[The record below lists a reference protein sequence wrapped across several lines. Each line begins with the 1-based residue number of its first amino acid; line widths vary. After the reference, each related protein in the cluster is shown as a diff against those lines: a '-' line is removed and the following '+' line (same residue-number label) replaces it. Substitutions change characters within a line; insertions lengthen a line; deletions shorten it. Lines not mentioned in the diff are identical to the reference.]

1 MDRFR
6 PYALAALIG
15 VMGGLGLYT
24 FVYAQGFSYF
34 SNNPE
39 ACANCHVM
47 RDFRDA
53 WQRGSHHAQ
62 AACNDCHT
70 PHPLASKYIVK
81 ARNGWNHS
89 LRFTLQNFP
98 DPIRIR
104 PANAGVLEA
113 NCIRC
118 HREMVSEM
126 AGLRC
131 VRCHAGVGH
140 DARPGTPPRS

>member
-1 MDRFR
+1 MQRIGPF
-6 PYALAALIG
+6 ALAVLSGALIG
-15 VMGGLGLYT
+15 LGAYT
-24 FVYAQGFSYF
+24 FFYARGFSYF

-47 RDFRDA
+47 REFRDG
-53 WQRGSHHAQ
+53 WQRGSHHAY

-70 PHPLASKYIVK
+70 PHAWASKYVVK

-89 LRFTLQNFP
+89 LRFTLQDFP

-104 PANAGVLEA
+104 PANAGVLEG

-118 HREMVSEM
+118 HAEMASEMV
-126 AGLRC
+126 GLRC
-131 VRCHAGVGH
+131 VECHAGVGH
-140 DARPGTPPRS
+140 DARPFRAGS

>member
-1 MDRFR
+1 MERIWR
-6 PYALAALIG
+6 YLLVALAGSLL
-15 VMGGLGLYT
+15 GLGAYT

-34 SNNPE
+34 SNNPD

-47 RDFRDA
+47 REYRDA
-53 WQRGSHHAQ
+53 WARGSHHAH

-70 PHPLASKYIVK
+70 PHALAPKYFVK

-104 PANAGVLEA
+104 PANSEVLEA

-118 HREMVSEM
+118 HREMVSEVD
-126 AGLRC
+126 GFGC
-131 VRCHAGVGH
+131 VRCHPGVGH
-140 DARPGTPPRS
+140 GASPR